1 MCIFAQKKEMKK
13 KGMIWGALLIG
24 TVLNAQAPSNNLE
37 GYFKSNKKDALY
49 TSIHL
54 DGKGHA
60 LINDGFQAEYVQNG
74 DKLYVFPDKSV
85 FVFKVENGRL
95 KGESSWVEKATFKKS
110 EVPFSEE
117 PFVFPAYT
125 VDAGLLF
132 DFYKLNYK
140 EGTDE
145 GSFYMFENE
154 EDYIKQMAS
163 LCDKGLTSAC
173 GAYFGTLYLQSA
185 GGLESLLDENALK
198 GFSKNPEMEEIA
210 NRMIMLGDVRGYG
223 LLGSY
228 LYAAG
233 NEQEALKVYNEGMEK
248 GDQNCAAVLFQ
259 LELEKGMDEAAEDP
273 GSLTEEE

>member
-1 MCIFAQKKEMKK
+1 MKK
-13 KGMIWGALLIG
+13 KVMIWSVLLTGAI
-24 TVLNAQAPSNNLE
+24 VNAQAPSNTIE
-37 GYFKSNKKDALY
+37 GYFKSSKKDALY

-85 FVFKVENGRL
+85 FVFKVENGKL
-95 KGESSWVEKATFKKS
+95 KGESSWVEKATFKKI

-117 PFVFPAYT
+117 PFVFPSYT
-125 VDAGLLF
+125 IDAGLLY

-145 GSFYMFENE
+145 GSFYIFENE
-154 EDYIKQMAS
+154 EDYVKQTAA
-163 LCDKGLTSAC
+163 LCDKGLTAAC

-185 GGLESLLDENALK
+185 GGLESLLDEEAK
-198 GFSKNPEMEEIA
+198 KDFSSNPQMEKIA
-210 NRMIMLGDVRGYG
+210 NRMIKLGDARGYG

-228 LYAAG
+228 LYAIG
-233 NEQEALKVYNEGMEK
+233 KEEEAVKIYNEGMEK
-248 GDQNCAAVLFQ
+248 GDQNCAAILFQ
-259 LELEKGMDEAAEDP
+259 LEMENTTNDSET
-273 GSLTEEE
+273 LTEEE

>member
-1 MCIFAQKKEMKK
+1 M
-13 KGMIWGALLIG
+13 LLVG
-24 TVLNAQAPSNNLE
+24 TLGNAQAPSNTLE

-49 TSIHL
+49 NSIHL

-60 LINDGFQAEYVQNG
+60 LINGGFQAEYVQNG

-85 FVFKVENGRL
+85 FIFKVENGKL

-117 PFVFPAYT
+117 PFVFPSYNI
-125 VDAGLLF
+125 DAGLLF

-154 EDYIKQMAS
+154 DDYIKQTAA
-163 LCDKGLTSAC
+163 LCDKGLTAAC

-185 GGLESLLDENALK
+185 GGLESLLDENMQK
-198 GFSKNPEMEEIA
+198 DFSNNPQMEKIA
-210 NRMIMLGDVRGYG
+210 KRMITLGDARGYG

-228 LYAAG
+228 LYATG
-233 NEQEALKVYNEGMEK
+233 KEEEAMKIYKEGMDK

-259 LELEKGMDEAAEDP
+259 LELENVVNDAEPDVENF
-273 GSLTEEE
+273 TEE